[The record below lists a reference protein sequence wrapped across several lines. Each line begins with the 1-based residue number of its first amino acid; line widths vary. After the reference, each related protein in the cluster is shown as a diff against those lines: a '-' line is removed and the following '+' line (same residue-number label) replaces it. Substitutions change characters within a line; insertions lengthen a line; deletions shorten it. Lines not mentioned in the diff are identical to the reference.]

1 MLHEDVGRLR
11 RHRKPEGVNGFPAAA
26 AVPVP
31 IVCFPND
38 QQEPAVAA
46 LGWDEETWDKFSK
59 VVNSYNAV
67 RNHQLGYP
75 ARNLVLGYA
84 DYEQNFVEQVAARD
98 LQLLFQLASDD
109 NAAHVLGRRRLHLL
123 LGRPS
128 RHRGRGFHEDRHGF
142 PGRMK
147 PDCAAL
153 VPHDEHA
160 RTPAALSPRRLL
172 TGGSI
177 ATVVVGDGGR

>member
-1 MLHEDVGRLR
+1 
-11 RHRKPEGVNGFPAAA
+11 
-26 AVPVP
+26 VPVP

-46 LGWDEETWDKFSK
+46 LGWAEETWDKFSK

-109 NAAHVLGRRRLHLL
+109 NA
-123 LGRPS
+123 S
-128 RHRGRGFHEDRHGF
+128 
-142 PGRMK
+142 M
-147 PDCAAL
+147 CW
-153 VPHDEHA
+153 
-160 RTPAALSPRRLL
+160 
-172 TGGSI
+172 
-177 ATVVVGDGGR
+177 GDGGFIYFWADPRDIAGGDFTKIDTDSQGG